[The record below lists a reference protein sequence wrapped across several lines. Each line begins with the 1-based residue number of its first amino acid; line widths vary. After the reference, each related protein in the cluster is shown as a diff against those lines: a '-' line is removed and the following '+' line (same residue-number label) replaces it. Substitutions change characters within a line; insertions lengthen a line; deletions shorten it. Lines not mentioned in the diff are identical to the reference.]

1 MTSMMVSKS
10 LLKLKEPSD
19 LPLLLMALP
28 REDLRPSGNTVLCLD
43 AAMAGIGSNSCG
55 PALRSRYRVDG
66 HELGMELHL
75 LLTTPDHIETH
86 DEVTS

>member
-1 MTSMMVSKS
+1 MCEFFERHDANLYDVRI
-10 LLKLKEPSD
+10 D
-19 LPLLLMALP
+19 NH
-28 REDLRPSGNTVLCLD
+28 RECLGLEGSTVLCLD

-86 DEVTS
+86 DEVKS

>member
-1 MTSMMVSKS
+1 VGQTPFSFNASRYTQEE
-10 LLKLKEPSD
+10 LAARHRNTDLK
-19 LPLLLMALP
+19 
-28 REDLRPSGNTVLCLD
+28 PSGSTVLCLD

>member
-1 MTSMMVSKS
+1 
-10 LLKLKEPSD
+10 
-19 LPLLLMALP
+19 
-28 REDLRPSGNTVLCLD
+28 
-43 AAMAGIGSNSCG
+43 MAGIGSNSCG

-86 DEVTS
+86 DEVKS